1 GAGRPEA
8 AFVMDRVLD
17 RAARAI
23 GMDPAALRR
32 RNLVRPDAMPYRT
45 GLTYRDGVAI
55 VYDPADYPAAFDR
68 VLERLDYDRWRKQQQ
83 ERRGRRRPSARRP
96 RHRASQPRRR

>member
-1 GAGRPEA
+1 MYPLSLHDALPIFPNYRARAVNVVTNKPFTAAYRGAGRPEA

-68 VLERLDYDRWRKQQQ
+68 VL
-83 ERRGRRRPSARRP
+83 
-96 RHRASQPRRR
+96 